1 MGTPLPYA
9 KLGYQRMDDF
19 LRSIPDVVSSYTNY
33 TDGLLYVKAV
43 PLEGSAH
50 INELVQEQ
58 RPAKKRKPLSSNYSM
73 GNRFKSFRVSSQVAP
88 NRNFNRNYNTYKP
101 PERLDN
107 SRNGSFSKPYLSNN
121 SSYTLPPRFM
131 KINQETSP
139 SAPLLQKS
147 FYFSSSNYSQRAPTM
162 TGSTMFSNN
171 QNINNN
177 KMFTKPTIME
187 PKPVAVLAN
196 SNLNVTAAKTS
207 QGVPGRAHL
216 IPQLMQ
222 PRAPAPQVQSDYA
235 TPQVIASQTPAVSPT
250 PQVIASQTP
259 AVSPTPQA
267 KSSAIVDPIQN
278 SLMDLKIS
286 SSKPENSVNLLD
298 SKVEMQHL
306 PKPSSLT
313 KICQEKPVSPN
324 GIQWPLVAPKPL
336 QEGVKPM
343 TFYPSGFEQRPVTS
357 RRVVIKPEVEPPRK
371 LGVIAEPFNLIPQ
384 VSKINTSEIKL
395 ENPDSSAP
403 KISPLARAPRVL
415 LKNGLPVDSSP
426 TPAPLRTPRP
436 FMFLPDHLPTVAP
449 NPPAPVSPLLT
460 RRLPFQSVESE
471 SVEKDFASRLPS
483 IVKPSAVLSTR

>member
-50 INELVQEQ
+50 INELVREQ

-131 KINQETSP
+131 KINQETSS
-139 SAPLLQKS
+139 SAPQLQKS
-147 FYFSSSNYSQRAPTM
+147 SYFSSSNYSQRAPTT
-162 TGSTMFSNN
+162 TGPTMFSNN

-177 KMFTKPTIME
+177 KMFTKPTMME

-196 SNLNVTAAKTS
+196 SNLNVTGAKTS
-207 QGVPGRAHL
+207 HGVPGRAHL

-250 PQVIASQTP
+250 PQ
-259 AVSPTPQA
+259 A

-278 SLMDLKIS
+278 SLMNLKIS

-298 SKVEMQHL
+298 SKVEMQQV
-306 PKPSSLT
+306 PKPSSPT
-313 KICQEKPVSPN
+313 QICQEKPVSPN

-357 RRVVIKPEVEPPRK
+357 RRVVIKPEEKPPRK
-371 LGVIAEPFNLIPQ
+371 LGVIAEPFNLTPQ
-384 VSKINTSEIKL
+384 VPKVDTSEIKL

-426 TPAPLRTPRP
+426 TPVPLRTPRP

-471 SVEKDFASRLPS
+471 SVEKDFTSRLPS
-483 IVKPSAVLSTR
+483 IVKPTAVLSTR